1 MWGCVSNS
9 FNYELCCYQYLTNIV
24 LGDYSEGKIKCRNA
38 CHGHEKWG
46 TNKRYK
52 RFEGTRPLEEHG
64 PEWEDNIKFV
74 CLLTVEFAS
83 DRNSLIYSIYFKR
96 RCSF

>member
-1 MWGCVSNS
+1 MFKVKVLRKIFRSNCAKVMWGCVSNS

-46 TNKRYK
+46 TNKRY
-52 RFEGTRPLEEHG
+52 
-64 PEWEDNIKFV
+64 
-74 CLLTVEFAS
+74 
-83 DRNSLIYSIYFKR
+83 
-96 RCSF
+96 